1 MMPAVSLPLLL
12 ALQSADTLPPAN
24 PLPYA
29 DPDAVA
35 VMAPVN
41 ALLAALERNDGAAVL
56 AATLPEGTV
65 TVARTAPDGTPQR
78 RTQRW
83 ADFAATLRPDA
94 ARASERLGEPAIE
107 VDGDVAMV
115 WASYTVTVDGKPSH
129 CGYNLF
135 DLVRGPAGAGGWR
148 ILNVTYSHRT
158 TGCPA

>member
-1 MMPAVSLPLLL
+1 MILPLLL
-12 ALQSADTLPPAN
+12 ALQSADKLPPAN

-29 DPDAVA
+29 DPDAAA

-56 AATLPEGTV
+56 AATLPEGAV
-65 TVARTAPDGTPQR
+65 TAARTATDGKPQR

-83 ADFAATLRPDA
+83 AEYAAALKPDA
-94 ARASERLGEPAIE
+94 ARVSERLGEPAIE

-115 WASYTVTVDGKPSH
+115 WSPYTVRVNGTPSH

-135 DLVRGPAGAGGWR
+135 DLVRTGGGWK